1 MSYSVNIL
9 NGMGRIFET
18 RKATMFKRYA
28 KMAKQFT
35 KIGREIVMAVK
46 LGGPNPDA
54 NPRLRMVMQNA
65 KAVNMPKT
73 NVENAIKRASEKDT
87 SNYEECI
94 YEGYA
99 PHGVPVLVECT
110 TNNPTRTVANVRM
123 YFSRANGALGTNGS
137 VSFMF
142 EHKALFKIDA
152 TNLNKDDLELE
163 LIDFG
168 LEDITLEQETNHF
181 IIQTTFTDYGKM
193 QSALEERKINLIE
206 TTKTY
211 IPTTTKELSEEQEK
225 EVMAMIEKM
234 EEDDDIENVYHN
246 IA

>member
-1 MSYSVNIL
+1 
-9 NGMGRIFET
+9 MGRIFET

-28 KMAKQFT
+28 KMAKAFT

-46 LGGPNPDA
+46 MGGPNPDS

-65 KAVNMPKT
+65 KAVNMPKA
-73 NVENAIKRASEKDT
+73 NVESAIKRASEKDS
-87 SNYEECI
+87 SNYDSVI

-110 TNNPTRTVANVRM
+110 TNNPTRTVASVRM
-123 YFSRANGALGTNGS
+123 YFNRANGALGTNGS

-142 EHKALFKIDA
+142 EHIVLFKIEA
-152 TNLNKDDLELE
+152 TGLNKDDLELD

-168 LEDITLEQETNHF
+168 LEDINFDEENNHF
-181 IIQTTFTDYGKM
+181 IIQTQFNDFGKM
-193 QSALEERKINLIE
+193 QAALEERKVNVIE
-206 TTKTY
+206 SSKIY
-211 IPTTTKELSEEQEK
+211 VPTTTKELSAEQEA

-234 EEDDDIENVYHN
+234 EEDDDIEAVYHN

>member
-1 MSYSVNIL
+1 
-9 NGMGRIFET
+9 MGRIFQT

-28 KMAKQFT
+28 KMAKAFT

-46 LGGPNPDA
+46 LSGPNPDS
-54 NPRLRMVMQNA
+54 NPRLRMIMANA
-65 KAVNMPKT
+65 KAVNMPKV
-73 NVENAIKRASEKDT
+73 NVDAAIKRASEKD
-87 SNYEECI
+87 SGNYDIVI

-110 TNNPTRTVANVRM
+110 TNNPTRTVASVRL
-123 YFSRANGALGTNGS
+123 YFNRANGALGTNGS

-142 EHKALFKIDA
+142 EHVVLFKIDA
-152 TNLNKDDLELE
+152 TNRSKDDLELE

-168 LEDITLEQETNHF
+168 LEDLNLDEEHNHF
-181 IIQTTFTDYGKM
+181 IIQTQFTDFGKM
-193 QSALEERKINLIE
+193 QAALEDRKINVIE
-206 TTKTY
+206 TSKIY
-211 IPTTTKELSEEQEK
+211 VPTTTKELTEEQEA

-234 EEDDDIENVYHN
+234 EEDDDIEAVYHN

>member
-1 MSYSVNIL
+1 
-9 NGMGRIFET
+9 MGRIFQT

-46 LGGPNPDA
+46 MGGPNPDG
-54 NPRLRMVMQNA
+54 NPRLRMIMQNA
-65 KAVNMPKT
+65 KAVNMPKV
-73 NVENAIKRASEKDT
+73 NVESAIKRASDKDT
-87 SNYEECI
+87 SNYEEII

-110 TNNPTRTVANVRM
+110 TNNPTRTVASVRL
-123 YFSRANGALGTNGS
+123 YFNRANGALGTNGS

-142 EHKALFKIDA
+142 EHKALFKIDVA
-152 TNLNKDDLELE
+152 SFNADDLELE

-168 LEDITLEQETNHF
+168 LEEISLDEETNQF
-181 IIQTTFTDYGKM
+181 IIQTAFTDYGKM
-193 QSALEERKINLIE
+193 QTALEERKINVVE

-211 IPTTTKELSEEQEK
+211 IPTTTKELTEEQEA

>member
-1 MSYSVNIL
+1 
-9 NGMGRIFET
+9 
-18 RKATMFKRYA
+18 
-28 KMAKQFT
+28 
-35 KIGREIVMAVK
+35 
-46 LGGPNPDA
+46 GGPNPDT
-54 NPRLRMVMQNA
+54 NPRLRLVMQNA

-73 NVENAIKRASEKDT
+73 NVEGAIKRASEKDT
-87 SNYEECI
+87 ANYEEVI

-110 TNNPTRTVANVRM
+110 TNNPTRTVASVRM

-142 EHKALFKIDA
+142 EHKVMFKVDA
-152 TNLNKDDLELE
+152 TGLSKDELELE
-163 LIDFG
+163 LIDHG
-168 LEDITLEQETNHF
+168 LEELNVDEENNQF
-181 IIQTTFTDYGKM
+181 IIQTAFTDFGKM

-206 TTKTY
+206 TSKVY
-211 IPTTTKELSEEQEK
+211 IPTTTKELTPEQEA

-234 EEDDDIENVYHN
+234 EEDDDIEAVYHN

>member
-1 MSYSVNIL
+1 
-9 NGMGRIFET
+9 
-18 RKATMFKRYA
+18 MFKRYA
-28 KMAKQFT
+28 KMAKAFT

-46 LGGPNPDA
+46 TGGPNPDT
-54 NPRLRMVMQNA
+54 NPRLRLVMQNA

-73 NVENAIKRASEKDT
+73 NVEAAIKRASEKDS
-87 SNYEECI
+87 SNYEEVV

-110 TNNPTRTVANVRM
+110 TNNPTRTVASVRM

-142 EHKALFKIDA
+142 ERKVMFKIEA
-152 TNLNKDDLELE
+152 GNFQKDDLELE

-168 LEDITLEQETNHF
+168 LEELNYDEEHKQY
-181 IIQTTFTDYGKM
+181 IIQTAFADFGKM
-193 QSALEERKINLIE
+193 QAALEERKINVIE
-206 TTKTY
+206 TSKVY
-211 IPTTTKELSEEQEK
+211 IPTTTKELTPEQEA

-234 EEDDDIENVYHN
+234 EEDDDIEAVYHN

>member
-1 MSYSVNIL
+1 
-9 NGMGRIFET
+9 MGRIFET

-28 KMAKQFT
+28 KMAKAFT

-46 LGGPNPDA
+46 LGGPNPDS

-73 NVENAIKRASEKDT
+73 NVESAIKRASEKD
-87 SNYEECI
+87 SGNYDEVI

-99 PHGVPVLVECT
+99 PYGVPVLVECT
-110 TNNPTRTVANVRM
+110 TNNPTRTVASVRM

-142 EHKALFKIDA
+142 EHIVLFKIDA

-168 LEDITLEQETNHF
+168 LEDINLDEEHNQF
-181 IIQTTFTDYGKM
+181 IIQCKFVDYGNM
-193 QSALEERKINLIE
+193 QSALEERKINVIE
-206 TTKTY
+206 TSKIYVPSTTKTL
-211 IPTTTKELSEEQEK
+211 PPEQEA

-234 EEDDDIENVYHN
+234 EEDDDIQAIYHN
-246 IA
+246 LA